1 MGLELF
7 ILPQTYLCFNCHI
20 ASLHDQY
27 YFYLTIS
34 SMVLNQRS
42 WRSINCA
49 LGKIRYCLISIS
61 VSLYQCFKG
70 GFCCFVYQVSTHL
83 FTYAFIHFVTLVRIL
98 TVTFFCFTK
107 KKRNIETLVEVLFL
121 VCKKTHNSNKNY

>member
-1 MGLELF
+1 
-7 ILPQTYLCFNCHI
+7 
-20 ASLHDQY
+20 
-27 YFYLTIS
+27 
-34 SMVLNQRS
+34 MVLNQRS
-42 WRSINCA
+42 WRSINCV

-121 VCKKTHNSNKNY
+121 VCKKTHNSNKKLLTLILSTKAHFFFNTSLIKQNS